1 MFCYVYLQFKKIKL
15 NKTTMKYHTSS
26 RTKSQEL
33 HFWDKE
39 NTYIYVVLVLIDVRL
54 LFKKVASILFSIR
67 NV

>member
-1 MFCYVYLQFKKIKL
+1 MCIYNFKKWKKIKL

-26 RTKSQEL
+26 PTKSQGL

-39 NTYIYVVLVLIDVRL
+39 NTYIYVVLVLTDVRL

-67 NV
+67 NI